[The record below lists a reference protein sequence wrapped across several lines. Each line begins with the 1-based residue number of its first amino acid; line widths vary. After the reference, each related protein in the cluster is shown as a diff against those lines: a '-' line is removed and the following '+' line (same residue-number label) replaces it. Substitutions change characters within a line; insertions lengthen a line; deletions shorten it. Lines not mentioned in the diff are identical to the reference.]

1 VLSRIFNNPNAA
13 EEDRAISFQTV
24 FAAGDGLLL
33 TSQSGVPMNQDEALK
48 LNAVYACVRLIADSI
63 ATLPVDTYLRIDGAR
78 RAFRPRPAWIEM
90 PEVGIS
96 RATHFQ
102 QVLFSLLIDGN
113 AFVNILRDDQG
124 IAGLSVLNPNMVEV
138 RRNRVTRRPE
148 YVIDNG
154 RIVLPYEDVIHMTEM
169 LLPGELRGRSRIE
182 MLRETLAL
190 GKALDSFAQLWFGQ
204 GSQVGGIIEFPGNLT
219 REQAKDLVDTFESK
233 HKSVRKA
240 HRPGVLFGGA
250 KYVKTTSEPNE
261 SQFLE
266 SRQFQI
272 EEVARAFRVPP
283 AMISVTTPG
292 AMSYASVEQ
301 NGINFVTH
309 TLRPYLEQIE
319 QEYSTRLLPG
329 EAFMKFTVDGLLRG
343 DQQSRYAAHASALVN
358 GWASINEIRRME
370 DMPPAEGGDTYR
382 VPLAN
387 VDLDAANLV
396 EMDKKVSIATRLIMT
411 GFDPADVLEKFGL
424 PALQHTGLPSV
435 QLQNPMNI
443 DPEDPEGQYEV
454 E

>member
-1 VLSRIFNNPNAA
+1 VLSRIFQNPGSS
-13 EEDRAISFQTV
+13 EEDRAISFQSV

-33 TSQSGVPMNQDEALK
+33 TSQSGVAMNQDEALK

-63 ATLPVDTYLRIDGAR
+63 ATLPVDTYFRIDGAR
-78 RAFRPRPAWIEM
+78 RPFRPRPAWIEM
-90 PEVGIS
+90 PEVGVS

-124 IAGLSVLNPNMVEV
+124 IAGLSVLNPRLVEV
-138 RRNRVTRRPE
+138 RRDRVTRRPE

-154 RIVLPYEDVIHMTEM
+154 RFTLPHDEVIHLTEM
-169 LLPGELRGRSRIE
+169 LMPGELRGRSRID

-266 SRQFQI
+266 SREFQI
-272 EEVARAFRVPP
+272 EEIARAFRIPP
-283 AMISVTTPG
+283 AMISVTKPG

-301 NGINFVTH
+301 NGINLVTY
-309 TLRPYLEQIE
+309 TLRPYLEKIE
-319 QEYSTRLLPG
+319 QEYSNRLLPG

-370 DMPPAEGGDTYR
+370 DMPPVDGGDTFR

-387 VDLDAANLV
+387 IDLDAANLV
-396 EMDKKVSIATRLIMT
+396 EMDKKVTIATKLIMT
-411 GFDPADVLEKFGL
+411 GFDPTDVLAKFGL
-424 PALQHTGLPSV
+424 PALAHTGLPSV
-435 QLQNPMNI
+435 QLQNPANL
-443 DPEDPEGQYEV
+443 DPEDPEAQYEV